1 MTKYSGFAGITLAFK
16 GVGGINPKYLVMAI
30 YRGISKRYLFEKE
43 HHTCFR
49 YEHLSRVRL

>member
-30 YRGISKRYLFEKE
+30 YSGISKRYLFEKE